1 MGEFQCR
8 HVVKIG
14 GHAKHFQDSN
24 GNIKDH
30 NPMLL
35 DQHYQHGFSSI
46 TEVPSQLKY
55 MRVQIQICKTT
66 QEMLFTS

>member
-1 MGEFQCR
+1 MLNQYGSLIILLAFKQFN
-8 HVVKIG
+8 HVPGSPIVKIG

-35 DQHYQHGFSSI
+35 VQHYQHGFSSI
-46 TEVPSQLKY
+46 TEVPS
-55 MRVQIQICKTT
+55 
-66 QEMLFTS
+66 